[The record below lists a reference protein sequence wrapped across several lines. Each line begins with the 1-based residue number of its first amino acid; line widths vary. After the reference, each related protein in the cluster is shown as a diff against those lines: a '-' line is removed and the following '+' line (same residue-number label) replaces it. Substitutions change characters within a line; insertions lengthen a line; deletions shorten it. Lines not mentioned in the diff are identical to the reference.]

1 MARRG
6 AECSSESV
14 RRSDV
19 HSAAQIAAGR
29 FAHHGGR
36 LGVARSL
43 FPDVPQPWVDLS
55 TGINPRSY
63 PAPRASQRSRNR
75 LPEPTELTRLEAL
88 AAAAFG
94 VTDPTRVVATAGTE
108 CALRLLPQIVDRKA
122 SVIVGPTYGSHADAW
137 TRAGALTQTIRLDEI
152 DGHAERAACLTIV
165 NPNNPDGRIVE
176 RPRLLE
182 LHDSLARHGGALIVD
197 EAFAEVAPEISVA
210 AEAGAA
216 APKLIVLRSF
226 GKFFGLAGLRLGFI
240 VAARPLAAAIRGL
253 IGEWPVCS
261 DALAAG
267 LAAYADVRWV
277 NRERAILQ
285 KSAQRLDNLLTL
297 NGFELAGGTSLFRLA
312 RAPDARECF
321 ARLLAAGILVR
332 PFDFAP
338 DLLRFGLP
346 RGREQWR
353 RLGSALSRRP

>member
-1 MARRG
+1 M
-6 AECSSESV
+6 
-14 RRSDV
+14 
-19 HSAAQIAAGR
+19 QIAAGR

-36 LGVARSL
+36 LGAARSL

-63 PAPRASQRSRNR
+63 PAPRASLRARNR
-75 LPEPTELTRLEAL
+75 LPEPAELARLEAV

-94 VTDPTRVVATAGTE
+94 VTDAARVVATAGTE
-108 CALRLLPQIVDRKA
+108 CALRLLPQLVNLQA

-137 TRAGALTQTIRLDEI
+137 TRAGAATQTIRLDEVRA
-152 DGHAERAACLTIV
+152 HAERAVCLTIV
-165 NPNNPDGRIVE
+165 NPNNPDGRSVE
-176 RPRLLE
+176 RARLLE

-197 EAFAEVAPEISVA
+197 EAFAEVAPEVSVA
-210 AEAGAA
+210 AEAGAAA

-226 GKFFGLAGLRLGFI
+226 GKFFGLAGVRLGFI
-240 VAARPLAAAIRGL
+240 VAAAPLAAMIRGL
-253 IGEWPVCS
+253 IGEWPVSS

-267 LAAYADVRWV
+267 LAAYADVRWM
-277 NRERAILQ
+277 NRERTVLQ
-285 KSAQRLDNLLTL
+285 KSARRLDSLLTL

-312 RAPDARECF
+312 RAADARERF
-321 ARLLAAGILVR
+321 TRLLAAGILVR
-332 PFDFAP
+332 PFDYAP

-353 RLGSALSRRP
+353 RLAAALGQRP

>member
-1 MARRG
+1 
-6 AECSSESV
+6 V
-14 RRSDV
+14 D
-19 HSAAQIAAGR
+19 SATQIAAGR

-36 LGVARSL
+36 LGAARSL

-75 LPEPTELTRLEAL
+75 LPEPTELARLEAV

-94 VTDPTRVVATAGTE
+94 VTDPERVVATAGTE
-108 CALRLLPQIVDRKA
+108 SALRLVPQILDLKA
-122 SVIVGPTYGSHADAW
+122 AVIVGPTYGSHADAW
-137 TRAGALTQTIRLDEI
+137 TRAGALTETIGLQEA
-152 DGHAERAACLTIV
+152 GAHAWRATCLTIV
-165 NPNNPDGRIVE
+165 NPNNPDGRIVQ
-176 RPRLLE
+176 RAQLLE
-182 LHDSLARHGGALIVD
+182 LHDSLAEHGGALMVD
-197 EAFAEVAPEISVA
+197 EAFAEVAPEVSVA

-216 APKLIVLRSF
+216 APRLIVLRSF

-240 VAARPLAAAIRGL
+240 VAAAPLAATMRGL
-253 IGEWPVCS
+253 IGEWPVTS
-261 DALAAG
+261 DALVAG
-267 LAAYADVRWV
+267 LAAYADVRWM

-285 KSAQRLDNLLTL
+285 KSAQRLDGLLTL

-312 RAPDARECF
+312 RAADARERF

-353 RLGSALSRRP
+353 RLAAALGRYP